1 MKQPTRIAAARNA
14 LRDGGEDRVSN
25 RRWLIG
31 IAAFAAVL
39 HVVGIART
47 LVPAQDGLKFLA
59 AARRFQSEP
68 WVDVIR
74 GTDQHPL
81 YAALVAIAEPAVSAA
96 MGPGPDAWRVA
107 AQGVSA
113 IASVLL
119 LLPLFALARAIFD
132 DRIALVAAFLYVIL
146 PFPAEVGRDTLA
158 NAVGLT
164 GMFTCL
170 WLGAKAVERDSW
182 RHALGA
188 GLIGGLAYA
197 ARPEAIL
204 APAAVG
210 LACGWNLLRTRGVR
224 SLATAPAL
232 PALGLATLACVGS
245 YALAKGQVSEKL
257 AIRHAAGLGR
267 QINVVRSTPQPLP
280 DGLDAAK
287 LDLSPKEE
295 SDAETLAGPAAVLKQ
310 LGRRWWDEMCW
321 AFAIMAGWG
330 LARRRF
336 IQEACGRPDSGRTER
351 LVLAAFVA
359 TYVGGVVL
367 HGSKLGYVSGRHALP
382 LVAAS
387 TIFAAAGMVICL
399 RRLGPRLPIPPA
411 AWRGLIV
418 FGTVF
423 VATGLSWYQLR
434 TGHESRRGH
443 WLAGRWLAE
452 AAGPGDR
459 ILDTR
464 GWARFVAGRA
474 DGYDYW
480 HVRQALSDRGLAY
493 VVVGRDELEARSRR
507 AESLNALLAFAA
519 TPARDFPV
527 IVDGR
532 DVGTRIYRMNQPIS
546 WEGFQP

>member
-1 MKQPTRIAAARNA
+1 MS
-14 LRDGGEDRVSN
+14 D

-31 IAAFAAVL
+31 IAILATAL

-47 LVPAQDGLKFLA
+47 LVPAQDGLKFLS
-59 AARRFQSEP
+59 AARRFQSDP
-68 WVDVIR
+68 WIDVIR

-81 YAALVAIAEPAVSAA
+81 YAALVAVAEPIASAA
-96 MGPGPDAWRVA
+96 MGPGPEAWRVA
-107 AQGVSA
+107 AQGVSTV
-113 IASVLL
+113 ASILL
-119 LLPLFALARAIFD
+119 LLPLFALARAIFGG
-132 DRIALVAAFLYVIL
+132 RIALVATFLYVIL
-146 PFPAEVGRDTLA
+146 PVPAEVGRDTLA

-164 GMFTCL
+164 GIFACL
-170 WLGAKAVERDSW
+170 WLGAQAIGRDSW
-182 RHALGA
+182 RFAAAA
-188 GLIGGLAYA
+188 GLVGGLAYA

-210 LACGWNLLRTRGVR
+210 LACVWNLLRTRGLG
-224 SLATAPAL
+224 SLARSPAI
-232 PALGLATLACVGS
+232 PALGVATLVCVGS

-257 AIRHAAGLGR
+257 AIRHAAGLGSQLR
-267 QINVVRSTPQPLP
+267 VVRSAPQPLP
-280 DGLDAAK
+280 KGLDAAK

-295 SDAETLAGPAAVLKQ
+295 SDDEALAGPVAVLKQ

-321 AFAIMAGWG
+321 GFAIMAGWG
-330 LARRRF
+330 LVRRRF
-336 IQEACGRPDSGRTER
+336 IQESCGRPDTGRAER

-359 TYVGGVVL
+359 TYVGGVTL

-387 TIFAAAGMVICL
+387 TIFAAAGIVICL
-399 RRLGPRLPIPPA
+399 RRLGPRLPISTT
-411 AWRGLIV
+411 AWRSVIV
-418 FGTVF
+418 AGTAI
-423 VATGLSWYQLR
+423 VATGLGWYQVR
-434 TGHESRRGH
+434 EGHESRRGH
-443 WLAGRWLAE
+443 WQAGRWLAE
-452 AAGPGDR
+452 VAGPDER

-464 GWARFVAGRA
+464 GWARFVAGRT

-493 VVVGRDELEARSRR
+493 VVVGRDELEAKSRR

-527 IVDGR
+527 IEDGR
-532 DVGTRIYRMNQPIS
+532 DVGTRVYRMNQPIS

>member
-1 MKQPTRIAAARNA
+1 M
-14 LRDGGEDRVSN
+14 SH
-25 RRWLIG
+25 RRWLLG
-31 IAAFAAVL
+31 VAAFAAAL
-39 HVVGIART
+39 HVAGIART

-81 YAALVAIAEPAVSAA
+81 YAALVAVAEPIVSAV

-113 IASVLL
+113 MASLLL

-132 DRIALVAAFLYVIL
+132 ERIALVAAFVYVLL
-146 PFPAEVGRDTLA
+146 PVPAEVGRDTLA
-158 NAVGLT
+158 NAVGLA
-164 GMFTCL
+164 GMFACL
-170 WLGAKAVERDSW
+170 WLGARAIEGDSW
-182 RHALGA
+182 RLATAA
-188 GLIGGLAYA
+188 GLAGGLAYT

-210 LACGWNLLRTRGVR
+210 LACGWNLLRTQGVR
-224 SLATAPAL
+224 PLATAPA
-232 PALGLATLACVGS
+232 PAALGLAMLACVGS

-257 AIRHAAGLGR
+257 AIRHAAGLGP
-267 QINVVRSTPQPLP
+267 QINTIRSVPQPLP
-280 DGLDAAK
+280 KGLEGAG

-295 SDAETLAGPAAVLKQ
+295 SGGESLAGPADVLVQ

-321 AFAIMAGWG
+321 GFAIMAGWG

-336 IQEACGRPDSGRTER
+336 IQESCGRPDAGRAER

-387 TIFAAAGMVICL
+387 TIFAAAGIVICL
-399 RRLGPRLPIPPA
+399 RRLGPRLPISPA
-411 AWRGLIV
+411 AWRGVIAA
-418 FGTVF
+418 GTVV
-423 VATGLSWYQLR
+423 VAAGLGWYQLR

-443 WLAGRWLAE
+443 WQAGRWLAE
-452 AAGPGDR
+452 VAGPGER

-493 VVVGRDELEARSRR
+493 VVVGRDELEAGSRR

-527 IVDGR
+527 VVDGR
-532 DVGTRIYRMNQPIS
+532 DVGTRVYRMNQPIS
-546 WEGFQP
+546 WEGFRP